1 MVKRRQSPCHPIT
14 LSPCLSAEK
23 KRMDRIVECVPNFS
37 EGRRKQV
44 VDEIVAAMMLPSV
57 KLLDH
62 EMDADHN
69 RAVITLAGEPDAIE
83 QAAFQG
89 IATAAR
95 LIDLDTH
102 RGQHPRI
109 GATDVVPFVPI
120 RGVTMEDCVAMARRL
135 GERVARELNIP
146 VYLYQR
152 AAQRSE
158 RRDLAYI
165 RRGEYETLKQ
175 EIETDPDRAPDFG
188 PRHIGKAGA
197 TVIGARPYLIAFN
210 VNLATSDLQIAKE
223 IARTIREKGG
233 GLKSV
238 KANGFMLKE
247 RNIAQ
252 VSMNLTDFNVTGM
265 LTAFHAVQAEAEKR
279 GVQVLESE
287 LVGLVPLDAL
297 TLLAAQ
303 LLKLPTL
310 SASQVVEMKI
320 FEE

>member
-1 MVKRRQSPCHPIT
+1 
-14 LSPCLSAEK
+14 
-23 KRMDRIVECVPNFS
+23 MDQIVECVPNFS
-37 EGRRKQV
+37 EGRRKDI
-44 VDEIVAAMMLPSV
+44 VDEIVGAMVLPSV
-57 KLLDH
+57 KLLDC

-83 QAAFQG
+83 QAAFNG

-120 RGVTMEDCVAMARRL
+120 RGVTMDDCIAIARRL

-146 VYLYQR
+146 VYLYER
-152 AAQRSE
+152 AAIRPE

-165 RRGEYETLKQ
+165 RRGEYEALKQ
-175 EIETDPDRAPDFG
+175 EIETNPDRAPDFG

-197 TVIGARPYLIAFN
+197 TVIGARPFLIAFN
-210 VNLATSDLQIAKE
+210 VNLATSDLQIAKD
-223 IARTIREKGG
+223 IARAIREKGG

-252 VSMNLTDFNVTGM
+252 VSMNLTDFTVTGI
-265 LTAFHAVQAEAEKR
+265 LTAFNAVQIEAEKR
-279 GVQVLESE
+279 GVQIIESE
-287 LVGLVPLDAL
+287 LVGLVPLEAL
-297 TLLAAQ
+297 TQLAAQ
-303 LLKLPTL
+303 ALKLPAL
-310 SASQVVEMKI
+310 NASQIVEMKI
-320 FEE
+320 FGE